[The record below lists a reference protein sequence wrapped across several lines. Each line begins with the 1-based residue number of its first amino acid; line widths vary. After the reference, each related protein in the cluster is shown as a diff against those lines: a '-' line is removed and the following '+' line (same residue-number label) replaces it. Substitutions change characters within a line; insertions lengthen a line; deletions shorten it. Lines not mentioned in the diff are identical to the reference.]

1 MAPSGLFEPASSRH
15 KFNKD
20 TSEIRM
26 FFKTIAD
33 VESKKLNTTLSTF
46 RPNPLA
52 VTTGAE
58 FYKE

>member
-1 MAPSGLFEPASSRH
+1 
-15 KFNKD
+15 
-20 TSEIRM
+20 M

-33 VESKKLNTTLSTF
+33 AENQQMNITSSTF
-46 RPNPLA
+46 RANPLA

>member
-1 MAPSGLFEPASSRH
+1 
-15 KFNKD
+15 
-20 TSEIRM
+20 M
-26 FFKTIAD
+26 FFKTIVDA
-33 VESKKLNTTLSTF
+33 ENKQMNTTSSTF